1 MKIKK
6 FENSIEAFSLVE
18 LMISLITI
26 SLIAA
31 AFAPVITKKLS
42 HGTITVGS
50 FGGSSG
56 IIETST
62 APQSQ
67 KDCNTVGAQLVYI
80 ETDSTQKTGLCVT
93 QYNIGDGN
101 FSIPTGSIDEN
112 IEAGTSKPDGYCN
125 DKKCCWHGAT
135 SGTNCD
141 SVNGSYSGCNRTV
154 CNWEAANSICD
165 NLSYGG
171 YSNWRLPTKEE
182 LEKMN
187 PDTYS
192 KIGSEHSGDGGLM
205 FCDYYAGKNS
215 SHCGP
220 SFFCYAG
227 YNNYCGTDTYW
238 GSSENDTSKAYVRYL
253 NNGVWVNSSEYKTHG
268 YSTRCVLGAITVKT
282 ISDTACSNGSFLNDD
297 SACVSCTIHSPK
309 CTSCTKDFCS
319 ACADGWKVSA
329 SGGCEDPN
337 KKSCTITFGEA
348 GDKQFTIP
356 SDVDSMEVTLVS
368 GGNGGNGGSG
378 TLMTHTFST
387 KTAVSSPTNTNLATV
402 LATGI
407 IDWTIPQEVKSKN
420 VLINA
425 CGGGGGGGGCG
436 GAELASRGSNG
447 GRGGYVL
454 NQVLQMPVQ
463 NTIKINIGGGGGH
476 GANDDTNNCG
486 AGGYSYAGGG
496 GASNS
501 GYCRPSGSSNTVG
514 QGGTAAYN
522 WSTGSNGY
530 AGYDYYEYNFSTL
543 GITNYGKGGAD
554 GGAGYRGGSGGTGG
568 IVGGAGGG
576 GSSAGAGGGGG
587 SATLFLEENLIIN
600 SHYVASG
607 GGGGAGGGYHNGD
620 KTSSGG
626 GGGAGGGIN
635 GGNGAHGGYTYSNYY
650 LTDGANGADI
660 GSGTPPFDT
669 TNFCAGGVLGTTA
682 TDGKPGIMIIKYIG
696 SNMGGAGGGSG
707 AIVPMQTVDLTTN
720 DYISAGEVLK
730 IHVGAGG
737 TGGSA
742 PTGIAS
748 NGSYSITAGA
758 GSQGGET
765 YISNNSNV
773 KILATKGMQ
782 SGSSAGYITNGKNS
796 TQISVKNFS
805 SSDGSANN
813 NKAGGN
819 GGTIILNGEE
829 FTGGAGATT
838 TANGTSA
845 STGNYGTGGGGGYGA
860 MDGGAGA
867 DGYAKIKFMTAEANC
882 TAAKAE
888 IAYNDFIENKNNI
901 FMKIKLALI
910 QFKDFIVALFNPT
923 IKCKTCMK

>member
-1 MKIKK
+1 MNKKISY
-6 FENSIEAFSLVE
+6 NALLAFSLVE

-50 FGGSSG
+50 FGGSG

-67 KDCNTVGAQLVYI
+67 KDCNTVGAQLVYV
-80 ETDSTQKTGLCVT
+80 ETNETQHTGICVT

-141 SVNGSYSGCNRTV
+141 SANGSYSGCNRTV

-171 YSNWRLPTKEE
+171 YSNWRLPTKDE
-182 LEKMN
+182 LKKMN

-192 KIGSEHSGDGGLM
+192 KIGSEHAGDSGLM
-205 FCDYYAGKNS
+205 FCDRYADYNSARCEVGINLCSGAYYNTCCPDSSWTNEKNE
-215 SHCGP
+215 
-220 SFFCYAG
+220 
-227 YNNYCGTDTYW
+227 NNVYVKFAMQGIW
-238 GSSENDTSKAYVRYL
+238 SENISSCKAPV
-253 NNGVWVNSSEYKTHG
+253 
-268 YSTRCVLGAITVKT
+268 STRCVLGAITVKT
-282 ISDTACSNGSFLNDD
+282 VSDTACSNGSFLNDD

-329 SGGCEDPN
+329 TGGCEDPN
-337 KKSCTITFGEA
+337 KKSCTLVFSTA
-348 GDKQFTIP
+348 GDKQFKIP

-378 TLMTHTFST
+378 TLMTHTFVTTGTGNSANDDDNFVTENST
-387 KTAVSSPTNTNLATV
+387 GLINYAVPLE
-402 LATGI
+402 LR
-407 IDWTIPQEVKSKN
+407 SKN
-420 VLINA
+420 AILTSCGAGGANGVKPKDYNNGNGGSGGKGGYVLEKIVAIPNISSFNVWIGLEGSNTVNNGSDPIFGKKNVGGGA
-425 CGGGGGGGGCG
+425 RGDKGSVGSCNGTDYSGNYGAKGSYVYGGSGGSKTPGGKGGNGGAATFLEIDGYIDNSVYVAGGGGGGGG
-436 GAELASRGSNG
+436 
-447 GRGGYVL
+447 
-454 NQVLQMPVQ
+454 
-463 NTIKINIGGGGGH
+463 
-476 GANDDTNNCG
+476 
-486 AGGYSYAGGG
+486 
-496 GASNS
+496 
-501 GYCRPSGSSNTVG
+501 
-514 QGGTAAYN
+514 
-522 WSTGSNGY
+522 
-530 AGYDYYEYNFSTL
+530 
-543 GITNYGKGGAD
+543 
-554 GGAGYRGGSGGTGG
+554 GGAGSDCTNCK
-568 IVGGAGGG
+568 VGG
-576 GSSAGAGGGGG
+576 
-587 SATLFLEENLIIN
+587 
-600 SHYVASG
+600 SG
-607 GGGGAGGGYHNGD
+607 GGGGGGVSGGSGGSGGRGCYSAGGTG
-620 KTSSGG
+620 
-626 GGGAGGGIN
+626 
-635 GGNGAHGGYTYSNYY
+635 
-650 LTDGANGADI
+650 
-660 GSGTPPFDT
+660 
-669 TNFCAGGVLGTTA
+669 
-682 TDGKPGIMIIKYIG
+682 TDGKNATTTTIFGTDYCIANKPGAMQLKYIG
-696 SNMGGAGGGSG
+696 AGTTSTGGTGGGTG

-720 DYISAGEVLK
+720 DYISAGETLK
-730 IHVGAGG
+730 IHVGKGGAGG
-737 TGGSA
+737 TGGH
-742 PTGIAS
+742 IADD
-748 NGSYSITAGA
+748 GTITTSGGA
-758 GSQGGET
+758 GSSGGET
-765 YISNNSNV
+765 YIANNSNV

-782 SGSSAGYITNGKNS
+782 SGSSAGYITNGKNT
-796 TQISVKNFS
+796 TQITVENFS

-813 NKAGGN
+813 AKAGGN

-829 FTGGAGATT
+829 FIGGAGATT

-845 STGNYGTGGGGGYGA
+845 SIGNYGAGGGGGYGA

-867 DGYAKIKFMTAEANC
+867 DGYAKVKFMTAEANC